1 MAAFQHHVLHIVDK
15 VRQMERV
22 QFFRPADAP
31 SLDRVIDHTRG
42 FERVKRRCDDTRL
55 RWQFTKRFRKL
66 GLTHDQAVDVHFNC
80 APRHLGLVAADDDG
94 VLPGKEQ
101 ILILLRK
108 RDGYLAA
115 HPVNQVPGFI
125 DDLAV
130 EHV

>member
-1 MAAFQHHVLHIVDK
+1 MAAFQHHVLHIVNK

-31 SLDRVIDHTRG
+31 GLDRVIDHTRG
-42 FERVKRRCDDTRL
+42 FERIKRRCDDTGCGGQL
-55 RWQFTKRFRKL
+55 AQLLRKL
-66 GLTHDQAVDVHFNC
+66 GLTHDQAVDVHLDR